1 MTNPRNRNLLIII
14 AVLLLTNIAVLAYF
28 LGQKKPGKHIPP
40 QARTER
46 AGIANMLQEEVGF
59 NEQQIAEY
67 KVMKDRQR
75 ETLRPMFDDMRK
87 TKDSLFRML
96 SYEGDGSD
104 SIVNRLADAIASK
117 QRALDLQTFRY
128 FKQVR
133 ELCNAEQQPKYDSL
147 ILKMFRRMGKRPN
160 DTEKK

>member
-28 LGQKKPGKHIPP
+28 LGQKKPGKHIAP

-75 ETLRPMFDDMRK
+75 ETIRPMFDDMRK

-96 SYEGDGSD
+96 SYEGAGSD
-104 SIVNRLADAIASK
+104 SLVNRLADAIASK
-117 QRALDLQTFRY
+117 QKALDLQTFRY

-133 ELCNAEQQPKYDSL
+133 GLCSAEQQPKYDSL
-147 ILKMFRRMGKRPN
+147 ILKMFRRMGKRPS